1 MLGLQWNDVFL
12 IGNAAG
18 VGVGQAPFTTA
29 TFDGTTPHDANYTWE
44 FWLQFPVA
52 DNISLTPALLYQSRP
67 AGQNTPAGDTFN
79 VVAGLVQLSFR
90 F

>member
-12 IGNAAG
+12 MGDAAG

-29 TFDGTTPHDANYTWE
+29 TFDGTTPHDADYTWE
-44 FWLQFPVA
+44 FWWQFPVA
-52 DNISLTPALLYQSRP
+52 DNISVTPALLYQSRP

-79 VVAGLVQLSFR
+79 AVAGLVQLSFR